1 MGAASPDRP
10 PIGTLVAYAVPSA
23 AFSFA
28 LFYVQFYFLKFA
40 TDVLLLAPAAVGA
53 LLGAGRI
60 WDAVSDP
67 LAGHW
72 SDRTRSRLG
81 RRRPWML
88 VGTPLVPAFLV
99 MLWTPPAGLGEGA
112 LLVWCGVALF
122 GFYTAYTIYSVPHQS
137 LGAELVQ
144 GHHGR
149 SSVFG
154 AARAWMIVML
164 LGVFG
169 LLTWQLWPTLSGV
182 FGR

>member
-81 RRRPWML
+81 RRRGAVLPGIEYRMH
-88 VGTPLVPAFLV
+88 VVSSGTRERA
-99 MLWTPPAGLGEGA
+99 
-112 LLVWCGVALF
+112 
-122 GFYTAYTIYSVPHQS
+122 QS
-137 LGAELVQ
+137 
-144 GHHGR
+144 GR
-149 SSVFG
+149 SEPALCINVD
-154 AARAWMIVML
+154 II
-164 LGVFG
+164 
-169 LLTWQLWPTLSGV
+169 
-182 FGR
+182 